1 MFNYFNKAI
10 KKFSDSIN
18 YIEKTVNIR
27 NNDKDIEENILT
39 INNNFILWI
48 EDNTFQDENYLEIF
62 LKKYKNKIIIYNFL
76 TRDINN
82 KNNSIT
88 IKNINNYF
96 GIYSFEFI
104 LNFSVEINE
113 YLLKNKENFIIIH
126 DNLKNNNIF
135 LLLSIIISYVNK
147 NLDNIIITYNNFL
160 NLNQEVNKNNSNNEN
175 IKRYLGYFKNM
186 QINKLENIKC
196 VYLKNI
202 IINGINQNFSI
213 KILNN
218 NEEIFIKENN
228 KIQTNLFDINLF
240 VNNDILIEIYYED
253 INYITI
259 QFNIFFINENSFKI
273 KKENINLNNN
283 EFKIDND
290 FFINFIFDLDKINE
304 NNLFNDENLKIK
316 KYLDKFNENIEIKK
330 EEKIENKKENKII
343 ENIIE
348 IKDKIKSNSV
358 INNFLTKIENFKQE
372 TINNIKNYDNKENKD
387 NIKKNEDIDLNI
399 DIKDNNEINKTNDE
413 MEDEDVEKYIENLE
427 KKSK

>member
-62 LKKYKNKIIIYNFL
+62 SKKYKNNFIIYNFL
-76 TRDINN
+76 SRDINN

-160 NLNQEVNKNNSNNEN
+160 NLNHEVNKNNSNNEN
-175 IKRYLGYFKNM
+175 IKRYLDYFKNM

-253 INYITI
+253 INYIII
-259 QFNIFFINENSFKI
+259 QFNVFFISENSFKI

-290 FFINFIFDLDKINE
+290 FFINFIFDLEKINE
-304 NNLFNDENLKIK
+304 NNLFNDENIKIK
-316 KYLDKFNENIEIKK
+316 KYLDKFNENIETKK

-387 NIKKNEDIDLNI
+387 NVKKNEDIDLNI

>member
-18 YIEKTVNIR
+18 YIEKTVNIK

-88 IKNINNYF
+88 IKNINNYYN
-96 GIYSFEFI
+96 IYPFEFI
-104 LNFSVEINE
+104 LNFAVEINE
-113 YLLKNKENFIIIH
+113 YLLKNKENFIIFH
-126 DNLKNNNIF
+126 DNLKNNKIF

-147 NLDNIIITYNNFL
+147 NLENIFITYENFL
-160 NLNQEVNKNNSNNEN
+160 NLNQENSKNNSNNEN
-175 IKRYLGYFKNM
+175 IKRYLNYFKNM
-186 QINKLENIKC
+186 QKNKLENIKC

-202 IINGINQNFSI
+202 IINGINQNFSM
-213 KILNN
+213 KIINN
-218 NEEIFIKENN
+218 NKEIFMKENN
-228 KIQTNLFDINLF
+228 KIQTNLFDINQF
-240 VNNDILIEIYYED
+240 VNDDILIEIYYED
-253 INYITI
+253 VIYIII
-259 QFNIFFINENSFKI
+259 QFNLFFINENNFKI
-273 KKENINLNNN
+273 KKENINLINYDL
-283 EFKIDND
+283 KIDND
-290 FFINFIFDLDKINE
+290 FFINFIFDLEKINE
-304 NNLFNDENLKIK
+304 NNLFNDENINIK
-316 KYLDKFNENIEIKK
+316 NCVDKFYENIEIKK

-372 TINNIKNYDNKENKD
+372 TINNIKNNDNKENKD

>member
-62 LKKYKNKIIIYNFL
+62 SKKYKNNFIIYNFL
-76 TRDINN
+76 SRDINN
-82 KNNSIT
+82 KNDSIT

-160 NLNQEVNKNNSNNEN
+160 NLNHEVNKNNSNNEN

-196 VYLKNI
+196 VYLKNL

-218 NEEIFIKENN
+218 NQEIFIKENN

-253 INYITI
+253 INYIII
-259 QFNIFFINENSFKI
+259 QFNVFFISENSFKI

-290 FFINFIFDLDKINE
+290 FFINFIFDLEKINE
-304 NNLFNDENLKIK
+304 NNLFNDENIKIK

-343 ENIIE
+343 DNIIE

>member
-62 LKKYKNKIIIYNFL
+62 SKKYKNNFIIYNFL
-76 TRDINN
+76 SRDINN
-82 KNNSIT
+82 KNDSIT

-196 VYLKNI
+196 IYLKNI

-218 NEEIFIKENN
+218 NQEIFIKENN

-253 INYITI
+253 INYIII
-259 QFNIFFINENSFKI
+259 QFNVFFINENSFKI

-290 FFINFIFDLDKINE
+290 FFINFIFDLEKINE
-304 NNLFNDENLKIK
+304 NNLFNDENIKIK
-316 KYLDKFNENIEIKK
+316 KYLDKFNENIETKK

>member
-18 YIEKTVNIR
+18 YIEKTVNIK

-62 LKKYKNKIIIYNFL
+62 SKKYKNNFIIYNFL
-76 TRDINN
+76 SRDINN
-82 KNNSIT
+82 KNNSVT

-147 NLDNIIITYNNFL
+147 DLDNTIITYNNFL

-175 IKRYLGYFKNM
+175 IKRYLDYFKNM

-196 VYLKNI
+196 IYLKNI

-290 FFINFIFDLDKINE
+290 FFINFIFDLEKINE
-304 NNLFNDENLKIK
+304 NNLFNDENIKIK
-316 KYLDKFNENIEIKK
+316 KYLDKFNENIETKK

-372 TINNIKNYDNKENKD
+372 TINNIKNYDNIENKN

>member
-48 EDNTFQDENYLEIF
+48 EDNTFQDKNYLEIF
-62 LKKYKNKIIIYNFL
+62 SKKYKNNFIIYNFL
-76 TRDINN
+76 SRDINN
-82 KNNSIT
+82 KNDSIT

-96 GIYSFEFI
+96 GIYSFEFL

-196 VYLKNI
+196 VYLKNL

-218 NEEIFIKENN
+218 NQEIFIKENN

-253 INYITI
+253 INYIII
-259 QFNIFFINENSFKI
+259 QFNVFFISENSFKI

-304 NNLFNDENLKIK
+304 NNLFNHENLKIK

-387 NIKKNEDIDLNI
+387 NVKKNEDIDLNI

>member
-18 YIEKTVNIR
+18 YIEKTVNIK

-62 LKKYKNKIIIYNFL
+62 SKKYKNNFIIYNFL
-76 TRDINN
+76 SRDINN
-82 KNNSIT
+82 KNDSIT

-147 NLDNIIITYNNFL
+147 NLDNTIITYNNFL

-218 NEEIFIKENN
+218 NQEIFIKENN

-290 FFINFIFDLDKINE
+290 FFINFIFDLEKINE
-304 NNLFNDENLKIK
+304 NNLFNDENIKIK

-330 EEKIENKKENKII
+330 EEKIENNKENKII
-343 ENIIE
+343 DNIIE

-372 TINNIKNYDNKENKD
+372 TINNIKNYDNKENKN

>member
-10 KKFSDSIN
+10 KKFSDSLN

-27 NNDKDIEENILT
+27 NNEKDIEENILI

-48 EDNTFQDENYLEIF
+48 EDITFQDENYLEIF

-88 IKNINNYF
+88 IKNINNYYN
-96 GIYSFEFI
+96 IYPFEFI
-104 LNFSVEINE
+104 LNFAVEINE
-113 YLLKNKENFIIIH
+113 YLLKNKENFIIFH
-126 DNLKNNNIF
+126 DNLKNNKIF

-147 NLDNIIITYNNFL
+147 NLENIFITYENFL
-160 NLNQEVNKNNSNNEN
+160 NLNQENSKNNSNNEN
-175 IKRYLGYFKNM
+175 IKRYLNYFKNM
-186 QINKLENIKC
+186 QKNKLENIKC

-202 IINGINQNFSI
+202 IINGINQNFSM
-213 KILNN
+213 KIINN
-218 NEEIFIKENN
+218 NKEIFMKENN
-228 KIQTNLFDINLF
+228 KIQTNLFDINQF
-240 VNNDILIEIYYED
+240 VNDDILIEIYYED
-253 INYITI
+253 VIYIII
-259 QFNIFFINENSFKI
+259 QFNLFFINENNFKI
-273 KKENINLNNN
+273 KKENINLINYDL
-283 EFKIDND
+283 KIDND
-290 FFINFIFDLDKINE
+290 FFINFIFDLEKINE
-304 NNLFNDENLKIK
+304 NNLFNDENIKIK
-316 KYLDKFNENIEIKK
+316 KYLDKFNENIETKK

-372 TINNIKNYDNKENKD
+372 TINNIKNYDNKENKN

>member
-18 YIEKTVNIR
+18 YIEKTVNIK

-62 LKKYKNKIIIYNFL
+62 SKKYKNNFIIYNFL
-76 TRDINN
+76 SRDINN

-147 NLDNIIITYNNFL
+147 DLDNTIITYNNFL
-160 NLNQEVNKNNSNNEN
+160 NLNQEVNKNNSNKEN
-175 IKRYLGYFKNM
+175 IKRYLDYFKNM

-196 VYLKNI
+196 IYLKNI

-290 FFINFIFDLDKINE
+290 FFINFIFDLEKINE
-304 NNLFNDENLKIK
+304 NNLFNDENIKIK
-316 KYLDKFNENIEIKK
+316 KYLDKFNENIETKK

>member
-62 LKKYKNKIIIYNFL
+62 SKKYKNNFLIYNFL
-76 TRDINN
+76 SRDINN
-82 KNNSIT
+82 KNDSIT

-160 NLNQEVNKNNSNNEN
+160 NLNHEVNKNNSNNEN

-196 VYLKNI
+196 VYLKNL

-218 NEEIFIKENN
+218 NQEIFIKENN

-253 INYITI
+253 INYIII
-259 QFNIFFINENSFKI
+259 QFNVFFISENSFKI

-290 FFINFIFDLDKINE
+290 FFINFIFDLEKINE
-304 NNLFNDENLKIK
+304 NNLFNDENIKIK

>member
-48 EDNTFQDENYLEIF
+48 EDNTFQDKNYLEIF
-62 LKKYKNKIIIYNFL
+62 SKKYKNNFIIYNFL
-76 TRDINN
+76 SRDINN
-82 KNNSIT
+82 KNDSIT

-96 GIYSFEFI
+96 GIYSFEFL

-196 VYLKNI
+196 VYLKNL

-218 NEEIFIKENN
+218 NQEIFIKENN

-253 INYITI
+253 INYIII
-259 QFNIFFINENSFKI
+259 QFNVFFISENSFKI

-387 NIKKNEDIDLNI
+387 NVKKNEDIDLNI